1 VLKGLRVKRLYL
13 LPVVLAA
20 FVFAV
25 PSRAQTSDA
34 VDLAGP
40 WKFMKGDNTAWA
52 KLDFVD
58 TLWKEINVPG
68 SWQDQGNETYQ
79 GFAWYRKHI
88 ALPEA
93 WKTDTVVKKAGVLG
107 LDLGE
112 ISDSYEVYFN
122 GVLVKQSGKFPPLF
136 EPSGQKAM
144 TGVPVEH
151 LNWGGDNVIAVR
163 VYDQSAPGGI
173 VSGNPV
179 LRKPTYAEFMR
190 VDVVG
195 KGNALEFKGEDGLQ
209 FDVIVSNN
217 GPADWQAGTV
227 LLSVYDSAGAQM
239 LAAPQNVDVSAGK
252 QRRISQG
259 LKDLE
264 PGLYTIRAAIQ
275 MDGKKMDEAQRT
287 FAYNPGGIRGESIKS
302 EAEYKEVM
310 TQLDGF
316 WKTTLAELQGLP
328 LNATVTPAPEK
339 SSDKVKVSKVAFKS
353 VGGQTIHGWL
363 ALPATATASAK
374 VPGIVVLPGFGTFAL
389 DPPTYLAEQGYAAL
403 YINVHGQQVDAP
415 SYPPAADVYMKG
427 SLTDPAGSVPKAM
440 VAAGLRAVEFLAQQ
454 PEVNAD
460 RLGVTG
466 VSQGGWLALDV
477 AALDP
482 RIKAVAANSPAADF
496 PRMVASGKE
505 NPLRPLIQAMPAG
518 DQQGVMR
525 MLRYFEPTLLAERIK
540 VPALLTVGLR
550 DNVTPPMTAYAL
562 KNAFPRGVAVMM
574 NISETGGHTVTAE
587 QGAATLAFL
596 KKFLIG

>member
-1 VLKGLRVKRLYL
+1 MKRFYL

-20 FVFAV
+20 MLPV
-25 PSRAQTSDA
+25 PSRAQSADS

-40 WKFMKGDNTAWA
+40 WKFLKGDNAAWA
-52 KLDFVD
+52 RLDFVD

-68 SWQDQGNETYQ
+68 SWQEQGNETYQ
-79 GFAWYRKHI
+79 GFAWYRKHLT
-88 ALPEA
+88 LPEA
-93 WKTDTVVKKAGVLG
+93 WKTDTVVKKAGVVG

-122 GVLVKQSGKFPPLF
+122 GVLVKQSGKFPPAF

-190 VDVVG
+190 VEVVG

-209 FDVIVSNN
+209 FDIIVSNN

-227 LLSVYDSAGAQM
+227 LLDVYDSTGAQM
-239 LAAPQNVDVSAGK
+239 LSAPQNVDVSAGK

-259 LKDLE
+259 IKDLE

-287 FAYNPGGIRGESIKS
+287 FAFNPGGIRGESIKS

-310 TQLDGF
+310 AQLDGF
-316 WKTTLAELQGLP
+316 WKTTLAELQGVP
-328 LNATVTPAPEK
+328 LNPGLTPAPEK
-339 SSDKVKVSKVAFKS
+339 SNDKVKVSKVSFHS
-353 VGGQTIHGWL
+353 LGGQTIHGWL
-363 ALPATATASAK
+363 AVPATATATAR
-374 VPGIVVLPGFGTFAL
+374 VPGIVVLPGFGNFAL

-403 YINVHGQQVDAP
+403 YINVHGQPVDAATYP
-415 SYPPAADVYMKG
+415 SAGEAYSKG
-427 SLTDPAGSVPKAM
+427 SMTDPSASLPRSM

-454 PEVNAD
+454 PEVNAE

-477 AALDP
+477 AALDS

-496 PRMVASGKE
+496 PRMVAYGKE
-505 NPLRPLIQAMPAG
+505 NPLRPLIQALPVD
-518 DQQGVMR
+518 DQKAVVR

-540 VPALLTVGLR
+540 VPVLLTVGLR

-587 QGAATLAFL
+587 QGAATLAFF